1 MRWTRL
7 SFFYLIGYLSLGG
20 VGLLFAPEITLRLFG
35 ATTTYPPVLARFVG
49 AFMVALAIVIA
60 QIVRHRIEV
69 LYPTTL
75 LLRLVL
81 IGTIVAAV
89 LVSLSTSAAAQ
100 APNLQAVARNLV
112 EAGMVKTGDKV
123 LITGSVRDA
132 ALMEDIAIETMKAG
146 GQPMIALGSE
156 RLTRRSYDDVPA
168 SYDSLAPTLDLAIVN
183 TFDVQIAVDIGE
195 VEGLLAGVPQAR
207 RAARAKAGEPVT
219 QAFFRRNVR
228 FVNLGNGLYPTA
240 TLARRLAM
248 PQSNVAAAF
257 WKAAGV
263 SAPTLRTKGE
273 ALRAS
278 FADAKQVT
286 LTHRNGTNLTF
297 GVDAG
302 HGFVSD
308 GAITPE
314 KVEQGRAAVNT

>member
-1 MRWTRL
+1 MLHITR
-7 SFFYLIGYLSLGG
+7 
-20 VGLLFAPEITLRLFG
+20 PWR
-35 ATTTYPPVLARFVG
+35 P
-49 AFMVALAIVIA
+49 
-60 QIVRHRIEV
+60 
-69 LYPTTL
+69 
-75 LLRLVL
+75 
-81 IGTIVAAV
+81 IVAAV

-112 EAGMVKTGDKV
+112 QAGMVKTGDKV

-156 RLTRRSYDDVPA
+156 RLARRSYDDVPA
-168 SYDSLAPTLDLAIVN
+168 SYDTLEPTLDLAMVN
-183 TFDVQIAVDIGE
+183 TFDVQIVVDIGE
-195 VEGLLAGVPQAR
+195 LEGLLAGVPQAR
-207 RAARAKAGEPVT
+207 RTARAKAGEPVT

-248 PQSNVAAAF
+248 PQSKVAAAF

-263 SAPTLRTKGE
+263 PAPTLRTKGE

-278 FADAKQVT
+278 
-286 LTHRNGTNLTF
+286 L
-297 GVDAG
+297 
-302 HGFVSD
+302 
-308 GAITPE
+308 E
-314 KVEQGRAAVNT
+314 C